1 MTGLASECEILSTYF
16 SWGGK
21 KQQLAQKTGF
31 VSYQQPGA
39 CALWDYPNS
48 LPHGCLSFH
57 QYSLSPESG
66 SSYTHHT
73 GHSVLSGFA
82 AVILYEASAIFYS
95 VPMVWVIQ
103 KSHAGWETLQSSFL
117 LRGWGPTHCAFF
129 THLLRDSEQAASN
142 FLLVSLEC
150 FHKGML
156 KELNACCSATG
167 SLKKVMIDNA
177 C

>member
-129 THLLRDSEQAASN
+129 YTLAQRFWASCLKFSSGLPRMFSQRNVERVKCMLLGYRITEEGYDR
-142 FLLVSLEC
+142 
-150 FHKGML
+150 
-156 KELNACCSATG
+156 
-167 SLKKVMIDNA
+167 
-177 C
+177 